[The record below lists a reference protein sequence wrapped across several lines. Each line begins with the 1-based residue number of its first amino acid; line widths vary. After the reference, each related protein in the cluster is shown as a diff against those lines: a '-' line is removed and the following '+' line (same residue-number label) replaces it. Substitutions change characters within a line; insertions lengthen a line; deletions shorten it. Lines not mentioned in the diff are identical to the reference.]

1 MVAKPDHELTD
12 QDILRRSASEQ
23 ERYNLLKG
31 RGFVEAAM
39 LRANEVKALIEIA
52 RTVNASERIERLSLI
67 YRQRS
72 RDKKRDPLFASSY
85 AVLGW
90 KGRRTNHENRLRRA
104 KSIEEK
110 SDAEA
115 QIRKY
120 DLVIARAEGLL
131 SFNPMLG
138 DENSLEAQLL
148 NQLSGDGLIYLAY
161 CLNWSPYFKIG
172 CSINWLHRQCMLQT
186 GTPENVRLWA
196 FAKRPAATDLILY
209 EYQFHLKLADAR
221 HPLGREFF
229 KTDVAS
235 FEAVALGLKSP
246 IVRSRQADTEDL
258 EKDVNFAEDL
268 KSVDYDSDM
277 LKAALL

>member
-1 MVAKPDHELTD
+1 MAAKPDRELTE

-31 RGFVEAAM
+31 RGFSEAAI
-39 LRANEVKALIEIA
+39 LRAQEVKDLIEIA
-52 RTVNASERIERLSLI
+52 RVINVSERVERLGLI

-90 KGRRTNHENRLRRA
+90 KGHRTSQENRLRRA
-104 KSIEEK
+104 KSAAEK

-138 DENSLEAQLL
+138 DEDSLEAQLL
-148 NQLSGDGLIYLAY
+148 SQPIREGIIYLAH
-161 CLNWSPYFKIG
+161 CQNWSPYLKIG
-172 CSINWLHRQCMLQT
+172 CSINWINRQCMLQT

-196 FAKRPAATDLILY
+196 FAKNPTAADLILY
-209 EYQFHLKLADAR
+209 EYQFHLKFADVR

-229 KTDVAS
+229 KTDAAS
-235 FEAVALGLKSP
+235 FEAAAHELKSP
-246 IVRSRQADTEDL
+246 MVRSWQAGTKDL
-258 EKDVNFAEDL
+258 EKDVSLAEAL

-277 LKAALL
+277 LKVALM

>member
-1 MVAKPDHELTD
+1 MAAKPDHELTN

-23 ERYNLLKG
+23 DRYNLLKG

-39 LRANEVKALIEIA
+39 LRAKEVKDLNEIA
-52 RTVNASERIERLSLI
+52 RTVSVSERIERLSLI

-90 KGRRTNHENRLRRA
+90 KGRRTTQENRLRRA
-104 KSIEEK
+104 KSIGEK

-138 DENSLEAQLL
+138 DENSLEAELVSQPT
-148 NQLSGDGLIYLAY
+148 GDGIIYLAY
-161 CLNWSPYFKIG
+161 CQNWSPYLKIG
-172 CSINWLHRQCMLQT
+172 CSTNWLHRQCMLQT

-196 FAKRPAATDLILY
+196 FAKSPAATDLILY
-209 EYQFHLKLADAR
+209 EYQFHLKLADTR

-229 KTDVAS
+229 KTDVTS
-235 FEAVALGLKSP
+235 FEAVGRELKSP
-246 IVRSRQADTEDL
+246 TVRSGQAGT
-258 EKDVNFAEDL
+258 KDPERDVSLAEDL
-268 KSVDYDSDM
+268 KSVDYDGDM
-277 LKAALL
+277 LRAALL

>member
-39 LRANEVKALIEIA
+39 LRAKEVKDLIEIA
-52 RTVNASERIERLSLI
+52 RTINVSERIKRLGLI

-90 KGRRTNHENRLRRA
+90 KGRRTSQENRLRRA
-104 KSIEEK
+104 KSIAEK

-120 DLVIARAEGLL
+120 DLVIARAEG
-131 SFNPMLG
+131 
-138 DENSLEAQLL
+138 
-148 NQLSGDGLIYLAY
+148 
-161 CLNWSPYFKIG
+161 C
-172 CSINWLHRQCMLQT
+172 
-186 GTPENVRLWA
+186 
-196 FAKRPAATDLILY
+196 
-209 EYQFHLKLADAR
+209 
-221 HPLGREFF
+221 
-229 KTDVAS
+229 
-235 FEAVALGLKSP
+235 
-246 IVRSRQADTEDL
+246 
-258 EKDVNFAEDL
+258 
-268 KSVDYDSDM
+268 
-277 LKAALL
+277 